1 MKLKNIKWIWLTGLA
16 LLLAAACVLAV
27 YHEAAYVVFR
37 NLTVERF
44 RMDESGDWEGG
55 TEYLNVQYADV
66 SESDCLDLYVPDSE
80 EPVPL
85 FVLIHG
91 GGFIAGDS
99 QSRQSQLM
107 YRYFRD
113 RGYAC
118 ATINYRL
125 AQEAPFPGA
134 VQDCKAAIRFLR
146 ANAEKYGYDASC
158 IAVFGESA
166 GGYLAVM
173 CAVTNDDEFNDLPFI
188 GEEEAGEISAKV
200 DVLVNYYGHLE
211 KNSLEQDL
219 QTLKL
224 PRIVYDIGNYW
235 ITDEALQG
243 YENIDSFWLRQNV
256 SQMTPEEL
264 AYSDPYT
271 YINKNLNQDSNLDVW
286 IIHGDCDITVP
297 YLQSERLYDRLV
309 ELIGAERVSCRL
321 VPDMGHASDPLYSDG
336 ELALLEDFLKEKLD
350 R

>member
-1 MKLKNIKWIWLTGLA
+1 MKQQNGKWIRLTVLA

-27 YHEAAYVVFR
+27 YHEAVYVVFR
-37 NLTVERF
+37 NLTVERYQ
-44 RMDESGDWEGG
+44 MDESEDWEGG
-55 TEYLNVQYADV
+55 TAYLHVQYADV
-66 SESDCLDLYVPDSE
+66 SESDYLDLYVPDTE
-80 EPVPL
+80 EPAPL

-91 GGFIAGDS
+91 GGFVGGDS

-146 ANAEKYGYDASC
+146 ANAGKYGYDASS

-188 GEEEAGEISAKV
+188 GEGEAGEISAKV

-219 QTLKL
+219 RTLHI
-224 PRIVYDIGNYW
+224 PRIVYDIGNCW
-235 ITDEALQG
+235 ITDEVLQG
-243 YENIDSFWLRQNV
+243 YEDLDSFWLRQNV
-256 SQMTPEEL
+256 SRMTEEKL

-271 YINKNLNQDSNLDVW
+271 YINKNLHQDSGLAVW

-297 YLQSERLYDRLV
+297 YLQSERLYERLV
-309 ELIGAERVSCRL
+309 ELIGAQQVSYRL
-321 VPDMGHASDPLYSDG
+321 VPDMGHASDPLYSDA
-336 ELALLEDFLKEKLD
+336 ELSLLESFLKEKLGQ
-350 R
+350 